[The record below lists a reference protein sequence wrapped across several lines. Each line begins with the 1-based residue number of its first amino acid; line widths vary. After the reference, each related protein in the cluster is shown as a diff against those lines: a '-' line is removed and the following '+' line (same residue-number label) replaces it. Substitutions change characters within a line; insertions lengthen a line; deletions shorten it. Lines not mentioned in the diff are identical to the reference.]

1 MQKQEIKH
9 LVTQELVLFRSY
21 AYTYILQFIEV
32 CENGQES
39 EEQQENNE
47 ENNALK
53 NNKPFNIYPIYRYT
67 YFSFK
72 SSLKTRIT

>member
-53 NNKPFNIYPIYRYT
+53 NNKPFNISYLQIYL
-67 YFSFK
+67 FFFQ
-72 SSLKTRIT
+72 IQP